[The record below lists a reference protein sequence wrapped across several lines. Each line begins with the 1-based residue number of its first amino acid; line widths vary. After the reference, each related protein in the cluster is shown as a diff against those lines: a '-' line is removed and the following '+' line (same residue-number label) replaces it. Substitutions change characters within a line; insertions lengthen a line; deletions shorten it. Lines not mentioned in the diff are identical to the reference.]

1 MYNIVQKTD
10 ISRLMQ
16 KATETTGL
24 KWAPD
29 IEPKI
34 VIIQYSMQPVAIA
47 FARRAIAVFPLAK
60 LSPIIPLPTTLI
72 KSMAEPLNSAINFF
86 FILPWLPLKDEF
98 LEGSYFRI
106 Q

>member
-1 MYNIVQKTD
+1 
-10 ISRLMQ
+10 MQ

-24 KWAPD
+24 KCAPD
-29 IEPKI
+29 IGPKI

-47 FARRAIAVFPLAK
+47 FASRAIAIFPLAK

-72 KSMAEPLNSAINFF
+72 KSIAVPLNSAINFF
-86 FILPWLPLKDEF
+86 FILPRLLLKDGFIGEY
-98 LEGSYFRI
+98 YFQI